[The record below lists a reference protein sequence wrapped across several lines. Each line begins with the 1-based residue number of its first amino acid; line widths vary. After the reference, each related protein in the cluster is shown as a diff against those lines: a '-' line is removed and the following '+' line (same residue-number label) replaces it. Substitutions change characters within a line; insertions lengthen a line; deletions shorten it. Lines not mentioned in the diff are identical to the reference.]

1 MSFRF
6 GAIGALVLAFALGA
20 CATAGNG
27 EAGAEGAMAPQFSEE
42 DLPPWMQNLPE
53 GTEPRD
59 NEHTNQATLFLV
71 QAMQEEDEEQARRR
85 YQQALDAAT
94 EGIQADPENPQS
106 YFQAGE
112 AHLGLGNLEEA
123 AAMFDRAEE
132 IYPRYIWDTEV
143 LREEAWIEE
152 FNRGAELSQ
161 AGDSDAALP
170 HFERAHMIYQG
181 RPEAML
187 NLAEAYTS
195 RERLEEAADLYAQAI
210 EIMTGPRA
218 EEMDEEVTADWD
230 AYLEVG
236 YFNLAQILFL
246 EERYGEAAEI
256 YEMLLEQDPE
266 NLLALSNLAV
276 AYSAAG
282 NEAGAQ
288 ELYDQ
293 LLQRPDLDA
302 SDYFMIGVGLY
313 QTDEWMQSSRAFGE
327 AWERVPNHRDAA
339 FNYAQTLF
347 LAEEWEELMGMWDRL
362 IELDPHS
369 RRAYQFQIRAL
380 AGTGQEQAAVAVIEQ
395 MEELPFYIDG
405 LELHPVEGGVVLV
418 GALINNRAEPGTTV
432 NLTVHFYDVENSQV
446 GTAQA
451 SGQLG
456 EPEEAVQFQAELA
469 TNQSVF
475 GYRYEVR

>member
-6 GAIGALVLAFALGA
+6 GAVGALVLAFALGA

-27 EAGAEGAMAPQFSEE
+27 EAEGEGAMAPQFSEE
-42 DLPPWMQNLPE
+42 DLPQWMQDLPE

-59 NEHTNQATLFLV
+59 NEHTNEATLYLV
-71 QAMQEEDEEQARRR
+71 QAIQEEEEEQAQRR
-85 YQQALDAAT
+85 YQQALDAAM
-94 EGIQADPENPQS
+94 EGIQLDPENAQS

-112 AHLGLGNLEEA
+112 AHLGLGNLEEG

-132 IYPRYIWDTEV
+132 IYPKYIWETEV
-143 LREEAWIEE
+143 LREEAWIDE

-161 AGDSDAALP
+161 AGDFDAALP

-195 RERLEEAADLYAQAI
+195 RDRLEEAGDLYAQAI

-218 EEMDEEVTADWD
+218 DDMDEEVTADWD
-230 AYLEVG
+230 TFLEVA
-236 YFNLAQILFL
+236 YFNRAQILFM
-246 EERYGEAAEI
+246 EERYAESAEI
-256 YEMLLEQDPE
+256 YELLLEQDPE
-266 NLLALSNLAV
+266 SLSALSNLAV

-282 NEAGAQ
+282 NQARAQ
-288 ELYDQ
+288 ELYDE
-293 LLQRPDLDA
+293 LLRRPDLDA

-313 QTDEWMQSSRAFGE
+313 ESEEWMQSSRAFGE

-347 LAEEWEELMGMWDRL
+347 LAEEWEELMGMWERL
-362 IELDPHS
+362 NQLDPHS
-369 RRAYQFQIRAL
+369 RTAYQFQIRAL
-380 AGTGQEQAAVAVIEQ
+380 AETDQEQAAVALIEE

-405 LELHPVEGGVVLV
+405 LELHPVEGGVVLA
-418 GALINNRAEPGTTV
+418 GALINNTAEPGTTV
-432 NLTVHFYDVENSQV
+432 NLTVYFYDLENSQM

-456 EPEEAVQFQAELA
+456 EPQEAVQFQADLA
-469 TNQSVF
+469 TDQAVF